1 MLDAA
6 TKAEF
11 DQQFRAV
18 QVLYFAMLA
27 SLAGYLVIGFVLG
40 SARTA
45 VPTASSA
52 QLVRTFYFLS
62 IGLIAAAYLVKKRMV
77 RPLLPGLSPTD
88 LKQRLVSFRSGHLI
102 TYVLCEGIG
111 LLGLLA
117 LFLGGSR
124 SQFIN
129 LIVVA
134 FALMLLL
141 RPNRI
146 DSPSS

>member
-27 SLAGYLVIGFVLG
+27 SLAGYLVIGLVLG
-40 SARTA
+40 STRAPNITAASARWM
-45 VPTASSA
+45 
-52 QLVRTFYFLS
+52 RIFYFLS
-62 IGLIAAAYLVKKRMV
+62 TGLTVAAFLVKKRMV
-77 RPLLPGLSPTD
+77 RPLCPGMAPAD
-88 LKQRLVSFRSGHLI
+88 IKQCLASFRSGHLV

-124 SQFIN
+124 TQFIN
-129 LIVVA
+129 LVVVA
-134 FALMLLL
+134 FALMILL
-141 RPNRI
+141 RPKRI
-146 DSPSS
+146 DSSTS

>member
-1 MLDAA
+1 MDAA

-27 SLAGYLVIGFVLG
+27 ALAGYLVIGLVLG
-40 SARTA
+40 SSRT
-45 VPTASSA
+45 PNTTASSGQWA
-52 QLVRTFYFLS
+52 RIFYFLS
-62 IGLIAAAYLVKKRMV
+62 LCLIGAAYLVKKRMV
-77 RPLLPGLSPTD
+77 RPLSAGLTSAD
-88 LKQRLVSFRSGHLI
+88 IKQRLTSFRSSHLI

-124 SQFIN
+124 PQFIN
-129 LIVVA
+129 LTVVA
-134 FALMLLL
+134 FALMILL
-141 RPNRI
+141 RPKRI
-146 DSPSS
+146 DSSFS